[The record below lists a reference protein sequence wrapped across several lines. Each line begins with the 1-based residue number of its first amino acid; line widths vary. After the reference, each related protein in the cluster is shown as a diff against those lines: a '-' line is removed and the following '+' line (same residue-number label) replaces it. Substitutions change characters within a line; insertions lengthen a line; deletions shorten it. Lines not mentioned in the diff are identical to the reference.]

1 MKLQTRI
8 VPLVPQL
15 ACVAALAGLLLLAS
29 GCKRAEPGTYATP
42 EEAVQALNEIVG
54 TRDNPKTEVMFGP
67 GSVDV
72 FRSGDDAADAEAAAR
87 VKALIAEKVAFEEID
102 ANTRVA
108 LFGEKAWPFPIP
120 LAKAGERWRFDTEA
134 GRQELLNRRIGYNE
148 LATLSSL
155 HAYVDAQFEYRS
167 QGRDGLP
174 PAFAQQVRSNE
185 GKQDGLYWAT
195 AEGEELS
202 PLGDLLAEATVPP
215 AGAEPVPFQ
224 GYYYRI
230 LKAQGKSAPG
240 GEMSYVD
247 AKGLMTGGFAAIAW
261 PAKYGNSG
269 VMTFLISSR
278 DIIFQKDL
286 GAETAEL
293 AAAIT
298 TFDPDATWE
307 PTGDSIDQV
316 EDEEDGEDT
325 EDVAASQGDSG
336 SDATAPQG
344 AN

>member
-1 MKLQTRI
+1 MRLHTRSVLQM
-8 VPLVPQL
+8 
-15 ACVAALAGLLLLAS
+15 ACVAGLAGLLFLSS

-67 GSVDV
+67 GSVDL

-120 LAKAGERWRFDTEA
+120 LAKAAERWRFDTEA
-134 GRQELLNRRIGYNE
+134 GRQELLNRRIGFNE

-155 HAYVDAQFEYRS
+155 HAYVDAQFEYYA
-167 QGRDGLP
+167 QGHDGNP
-174 PAFAQQVRSNE
+174 PAFAQRVRSTE

-195 AEGEELS
+195 GEDEDPS
-202 PLGDLLAEATVPP
+202 PLGDLLA
-215 AGAEPVPFQ
+215 GAAALESPEPKPFQ
-224 GYYYRI
+224 GYEYRI
-230 LKAQGKSAPG
+230 LKGQGKSAPG
-240 GEMSYVD
+240 GEMSYLD
-247 AKGLMTGGFAAIAW
+247 DKGLMTGGFAAVAW

-298 TFDPDATWE
+298 AFDPDSTWE

-316 EDEEDGEDT
+316 EGDEDDEDDDTSED
-325 EDVAASQGDSG
+325 DSG
-336 SDATAPQG
+336 AEETAPQS

>member
-1 MKLQTRI
+1 MKLQARI
-8 VPLVPQL
+8 VPVMPQM
-15 ACVAALAGLLLLAS
+15 ACAAGLAGLLLLS
-29 GCKRAEPGTYATP
+29 FGCKRAEPGTYATP
-42 EEAVQALNEIVG
+42 AEAVQALNEIVG

-72 FRSGDDAADAEAAAR
+72 FRSGDDAADAEAAAH

-102 ANTRVA
+102 ANTQVA

-134 GRQELLNRRIGYNE
+134 GRQELLNRRIGFNE

-155 HAYVDAQFEYRS
+155 HAYVDAQIEYQS
-167 QGRDGLP
+167 QGHDGLP

-215 AGAEPVPFQ
+215 ADGEPVPFQ

-240 GEMSYVD
+240 GEMSYLND
-247 AKGLMTGGFAAIAW
+247 KGLMTGGFAAIAW

-269 VMTFLISSR
+269 VMTFMINQR
-278 DIIFQKDL
+278 DILFQKDL
-286 GAETAEL
+286 GGETAAT
-293 AAAIT
+293 AAAMT
-298 TFDPDATWE
+298 SFDPDSTWE

-316 EDEEDGEDT
+316 EDDGEADG
-325 EDVAASQGDSG
+325 DAAEP
-336 SDATAPQG
+336 AAP
-344 AN
+344 ASN

>member
-1 MKLQTRI
+1 
-8 VPLVPQL
+8 
-15 ACVAALAGLLLLAS
+15 
-29 GCKRAEPGTYATP
+29 
-42 EEAVQALNEIVG
+42 
-54 TRDNPKTEVMFGP
+54 MFGP

-155 HAYVDAQFEYRS
+155 HAYVDAQFEYHS

-195 AEGEELS
+195 AEGEDPS

-240 GEMSYVD
+240 GERSYLD
-247 AKGLMTGGFAAIAW
+247 DKGLMTGGFAAIAW

-286 GAETAEL
+286 GAETAQTRRGDHDL
-293 AAAIT
+293 RSGLHLGADRR
-298 TFDPDATWE
+298 FDRS
-307 PTGDSIDQV
+307 GRGRRGHRGRCSIPRRQRQRRNRSAGRQLKPF
-316 EDEEDGEDT
+316 EFRAGRQRP
-325 EDVAASQGDSG
+325 ALGG
-336 SDATAPQG
+336 PP
-344 AN
+344 